1 MAAHTIKT
9 KVAEVS
15 RRVLSTR
22 EAMAYLDC
30 SADTL
35 EELRSEQEITY
46 YKYRNR
52 VWYDLKSID
61 QFLNRCKRTC

>member
-9 KVAEVS
+9 KVSEVS

-52 VWYDLKSID
+52 V
-61 QFLNRCKRTC
+61 LNRCKRTC